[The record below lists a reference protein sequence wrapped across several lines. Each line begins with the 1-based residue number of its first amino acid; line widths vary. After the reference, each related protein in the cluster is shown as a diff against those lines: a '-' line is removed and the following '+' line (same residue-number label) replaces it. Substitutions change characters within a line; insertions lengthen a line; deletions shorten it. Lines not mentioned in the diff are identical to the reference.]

1 MSKYLKILYA
11 ILIGVMS
18 LSLTACGGDD
28 DEPNDPTMPES
39 GTWKIAEYENLS
51 MRLDGGSVDR
61 DHWSFWENEFKKEI
75 EERKIKINK
84 NTHIE
89 DGWYVLSKDDE
100 RDKIGYLHDLER
112 IKVLNVEGKTMM
124 ADYFLKQ
131 YLSVQSDDD
140 YVIFRATIKLK
151 R

>member
-1 MSKYLKILYA
+1 MSKYLKLFYVM
-11 ILIGVMS
+11 LIGVMS
-18 LSLTACGGDD
+18 LSLAACGND
-28 DEPNDPTMPES
+28 DEPNDPSMPES
-39 GTWKIAEYENLS
+39 GTWKIVEYDDLS

-61 DHWSFWENEFKKEI
+61 DHWTFWENEFKKEI
-75 EERKIKINK
+75 AERKIKINK
-84 NTHIE
+84 NTPTE
-89 DGWYVLSKDDE
+89 DGWFILSTDDD
-100 RDKIGYLHDLER
+100 RDNIGYLHDLER
-112 IKVLNVEGKTMM
+112 IKVVSVEGKTMT